1 MKVWHC
7 ISCRFFNNSNFAAG
21 CVFVQ
26 VNEYTTF
33 LSLNFSNNSFTS
45 CSGDP
50 YGGAMFVMFGYK
62 LQNSFNMADTSLYNS
77 TVAIVGNLFENNS
90 AIWGGGIA
98 IVGAPGQLSAKVP
111 QRSIMIADNTFRNN
125 KALTGYALAIWE
137 SSSHGYRRI
146 YGLEIYMHENWFE
159 DNTVIEDSSKFST
172 YNHFNTGT
180 MYIDSSYVIL
190 TGSIVFYH
198 NRGAILATRS
208 VIEVKDT
215 CTLNIT
221 ENIAIIGG
229 GADLRDGSLFII
241 KDNATILFRHN
252 FSPLRGGGINLLN
265 IRGWPLQFRD
275 GCVFYFNEFSY
286 CPDLERQGCINL
298 TQQYHQGLV
307 RGKVI
312 FDNNDAGIL
321 GKAMYGVQLLDCP
334 WFQFDIDDFFDGLNS
349 LNHTITFIPALSNE
363 TNVVS
368 TPRVTLNLTDYSP
381 KQVMPGHPVKAIIS
395 VVDELDDFA
404 PSEISMELHDQQN
417 SFTIDGHSETFVIG
431 NNSEVELKFFG
442 TPNQTIS
449 FSLFS
454 AQAYRLPHHPAS
466 VNLTDC
472 SLGFVF
478 ESKTNSCICD
488 PALLQASY
496 GISCTDSGTILLDR
510 NLWAGVLTNKRTGNS
525 EYVVSLCY
533 LQYCN
538 DSIMELM
545 DLANTEAQC
554 NFHHSGF
561 LCGLCSDGFSDVFG
575 STRCRKCS
583 DATIATLLLFAFL
596 GIFLV
601 WFLLFFHITVSVGLF
616 NGAIVYANAVSL
628 YAFLL
633 YPNSYNPSRNPATV
647 MVAWLNLNLG
657 FELCFYDGM
666 TSLTEVVFRL
676 MFPLYLL
683 FLLVVI
689 ITVIR
694 YTRFRLTRS
703 PVPVLSTII
712 WLSYS
717 SLFQTSV
724 EILGVVPVT
733 LYPSKDNEVRWLQ
746 DPTVE
751 YARGGHLVLFII
763 SLLLMIFVLIP
774 LPLLLLFYHR
784 LTNYI
789 KLRWLN
795 KIHPFVDAFYGPF
808 KLRLYYW
815 IGLRLLF
822 RMGLVVFAHFGQ
834 LSTVSDLR
842 QYFALLL
849 CFYVCAL
856 LVFQAV
862 TQPYKSTAVNI
873 LDLFYLTNLTF
884 LFMTGMYFAAL
895 GAGRNNTN
903 DRDIQIAHTSV
914 SLGLTLIVFGVVLL
928 WYVFGQLHDYL
939 AQHTQVSSKLK
950 RRLGTKTF
958 TLLGTFV
965 EKLLKHEGREI
976 SEMDNKRVV
985 QVVDTDK
992 DEFNRMRESL
1002 LSEDGI

>member
-1 MKVWHC
+1 
-7 ISCRFFNNSNFAAG
+7 
-21 CVFVQ
+21 
-26 VNEYTTF
+26 
-33 LSLNFSNNSFTS
+33 
-45 CSGDP
+45 
-50 YGGAMFVMFGYK
+50 MFMVFGYK
-62 LQNSFNMADTSLYNS
+62 LQNSFNMANTSLYNS

-98 IVGAPGQLSAKVP
+98 IVGAPGQLSPKMP
-111 QRSIMIADNTFRNN
+111 QRSITITNNTFRNN

-146 YGLEIYMHENWFE
+146 YGLDIYMHDNWFE
-159 DNTVIEDSSKFST
+159 DNTVIDDSSKAT

-190 TGSIVFYH
+190 TGNVVFYR

-215 CTLNIT
+215 CMLKIT

-229 GADLRDGSLFII
+229 GADLRDGSLFVI
-241 KDNATILFRHN
+241 KDNATIIFRRN

-275 GCVFYFNEFSY
+275 GCIFYFNEFSY
-286 CPDLERQGCINL
+286 CPDLDRQGCINL
-298 TQQYHQGLV
+298 TQQYHQGIV
-307 RGKVI
+307 RGRVI

-334 WFQFDIDDFFDGLNS
+334 WFQSDIGDFFAGLNA
-349 LNHTITFIPALSNE
+349 LNDTITFIPPLSAEN
-363 TNVVS
+363 NVVS
-368 TPRVTLNLTDYSP
+368 TPRVTLHLEDYSP
-381 KQVMPGHPVKAIIS
+381 KQVMPGHPVMATIS
-395 VVDELDDFA
+395 VTDELNDFA
-404 PSEISMELHDQQN
+404 PSEVSMELDNQQN
-417 SFTIDGHSETFVIG
+417 SFKIDGQSETFVIG
-431 NNSEVELKFFG
+431 NSSVVELKFFG
-442 TPNQTIS
+442 TPNQMIN

-454 AQAYRLPHHPAS
+454 AEAYRLPDRPAS
-466 VNLTDC
+466 VYLTGC
-472 SLGFVF
+472 NLGFVF
-478 ESKTNSCICD
+478 ANKTNSCICD
-488 PALLQASY
+488 PNLLQASY
-496 GISCTDSGTILLDR
+496 GISCTGRGTILLDR
-510 NLWAGVLTNKRTGNS
+510 NLWAGVTTNKRTGNQ

-538 DSIMELM
+538 DSIMELI
-545 DLANTEAQC
+545 DLADTEVQC
-554 NFHHSGF
+554 NFNHSGF
-561 LCGLCSDGFSDVFG
+561 LCGSCSGDSSDVFG
-575 STRCRKCS
+575 STRCRECS
-583 DATIATLLLFAFL
+583 NATVASLLLFAFL

-601 WFLLFFHITVSVGLF
+601 WFLLFFHITVSAGLF

-633 YPNSYNPSRNPATV
+633 YPNSYNPSRNPATI
-647 MVAWLNLNLG
+647 MMAWLNLNLG

-676 MFPLYLL
+676 LFPLYLL
-683 FLLVVI
+683 FLLVMVI
-689 ITVIR
+689 IVIR

-724 EILGVVPVT
+724 EILGVIPVT
-733 LYPSKDNEVRWLQ
+733 LHPSKDREARWLQ

-763 SLLLMIFVLIP
+763 ALLLMIFVLVP

-784 LTNYI
+784 LTN
-789 KLRWLN
+789 KFRWLN

-808 KLRLYYW
+808 KLRYYYW

-842 QYFALLL
+842 QYFTLLL
-849 CFYVCAL
+849 CFYVCGL
-856 LVFQAV
+856 LVFQSV
-862 TQPYKSTAVNI
+862 LQPYKSIVVNI
-873 LDLFYLTNLTF
+873 LDIFYLTNLTF
-884 LFMTGMYFAAL
+884 LFMAGMYFAAL

-903 DRDIQIAHTSV
+903 DRNIQIAHTSV

-928 WYVFGQLHDYL
+928 WYVLGQLRNYL
-939 AQHTQVSSKLK
+939 AQHTRVSSKLK
-950 RRLGTKTF
+950 SRLSPRTF
-958 TLLGTFV
+958 TFLDSLV
-965 EKLLKHEGREI
+965 KKVLKHEGREI
-976 SEMDNKRVV
+976 SEMDNKRVI
-985 QVVDTDK
+985 QDVDV
-992 DEFNRMRESL
+992 EEHSYNRMRESL